1 MEQLALIMAAGE
13 GARMLSDLP
22 KPLHSICGMPMVEHV
37 LRALDT
43 VAQEKALVV
52 GRAGEQIR
60 RALTGQARFITQQ
73 REQGW
78 GTGHALISAAA
89 FLEGR
94 EGQVI
99 VTACDKPLVLPE
111 TYARMVEVVKR
122 GASCALLTATVENP
136 LGYSRIL
143 RQGGRVVCSARQEA
157 LSGEQFMIQ
166 EVDASVYCFDIQAL
180 LEVLPLLQ
188 EDRQGEKHLC
198 DAVGLLSGQGGLIC
212 AVPALEKCEA
222 LGVNDRFQLSRAE
235 AAMRRRI
242 NARHMRAGVTLV
254 DPEHTYIQPEVSIA
268 ADVVLGPGCV
278 LEKGTTI
285 DRGCY
290 VAFSRL
296 SGAHVGAGARV
307 EYAVVEDVT
316 VAPGQRVGPYQ
327 GLSRRS
333 GQN

>member
-1 MEQLALIMAAGE
+1 M
-13 GARMLSDLP
+13 
-22 KPLHSICGMPMVEHV
+22 
-37 LRALDT
+37 
-43 VAQEKALVV
+43 
-52 GRAGEQIR
+52 
-60 RALTGQARFITQQ
+60 
-73 REQGW
+73 
-78 GTGHALISAAA
+78 
-89 FLEGR
+89 
-94 EGQVI
+94 I

-111 TYARMVEVVKR
+111 TYARMVEEVKR

-242 NARHMRAGVTLV
+242 NARHMPGRRHLG
-254 DPEHTYIQPEVSIA
+254 
-268 ADVVLGPGCV
+268 GPGAH
-278 LEKGTTI
+278 LHSA
-285 DRGCY
+285 RGLYC
-290 VAFSRL
+290 RRR
-296 SGAHVGAGARV
+296 GAGARLR
-307 EYAVVEDVT
+307 A
-316 VAPGQRVGPYQ
+316 GKG
-327 GLSRRS
+327 
-333 GQN
+333 NHH